1 MARKS
6 PWQEFTENFQSVYGA
21 FKKLG
26 KDIET
31 ARIMDD
37 KKFTAEGG
45 LGFGLEDDEL
55 EEARYKA
62 LGDVYTKYGDAD
74 KGLAIRQQLA
84 NLEEKRRANDLQAKI
99 FDNQVN
105 IQGILAERLAE
116 SKIRDTDASANLKD
130 KQGSKIDFDI
140 DVTKQKLPLVLEG
153 LRLGNIGQRFDN
165 TGKGLSN
172 TAQELLNQKTQFDI
186 NTLSDAE
193 AAREAEKQILTNV
206 SDPNWWATQ
215 EGFEFKDGKLT
226 REPTEKERNEAIIK
240 MYSNNPNI
248 GIDRRL
254 AVDAALGK
262 HGITK
267 LQNKALE
274 VVAEGKT
281 FAQKGLDPL
290 IKWYDG
296 VDDGDATSLR
306 KEVAEDG
313 SVKLFRVSPQGETL
327 YLQGRNEN
335 EINAQIMAQLN
346 DPVAGVELA
355 GTILDQEKTR
365 FTIDL
370 EGKKFEVNKETAD
383 FNNKLTAANTTLAK
397 IRGEVAEGNLSIN
410 TQRLA
415 LEESRL
421 AFDRVT
427 KEKQLE
433 IEKEK
438 VKIQQQAADAG
449 TLRAETDADLAASQK
464 LMNMA
469 KQELTGFQIEQI
481 KATTEKVKAETAGL
495 SGGVNFRDVSKA
507 FLILKT
513 STDYLTAPRKKQE
526 AMETVFWSSF
536 PTLVDDSEN
545 TPPGGIKSIKRV
557 K

>member
-6 PWQEFTENFQSVYGA
+6 PWQEFTENFQSVYGT

-37 KKFTAEGG
+37 KKFTAKGG

-116 SKIRDTDASANLKD
+116 SKIRDTDASANLKGI
-130 KQGSKIDFDI
+130 QGNKINFDM
-140 DVTKQKLPLVLEG
+140 DVTKQKLPFEIEALSLANVG
-153 LRLGNIGQRFDN
+153 TRADIK
-165 TGKGLSN
+165 GKGLSN
-172 TAQELLNQKTQFDI
+172 TAQALQNQQTQFEL
-186 NTLSDAE
+186 NRLSDVE
-193 AAREAEKQILTNV
+193 AARNAEKQILSNA

-215 EGFEFKDGKLT
+215 EGFELKDGKLT

-248 GIDRRL
+248 SIDRRL

-281 FAQKGLDPL
+281 FAQKGLDEL

-306 KEVAEDG
+306 KDVAEDG
-313 SVKLFRVSPQGETL
+313 TVKLFRVSPQGETL

-355 GTILDQEKTR
+355 GAILDQEKTR
-365 FTIDL
+365 FTMDL
-370 EGKKFEVNKETAD
+370 DGKKFEVNKETAE

-421 AFDRVT
+421 AFDKVT
-427 KEKQLE
+427 KKKQLE
-433 IEKEK
+433 I
-438 VKIQQQAADAG
+438 QQQTADAG

-469 KQELTGFQIEQI
+469 RQELTGFQIEQI

-513 STDYLTAPRKKQE
+513 STEYLTAKRKTQE

-536 PTLVDDSEN
+536 PNLVDDSEN